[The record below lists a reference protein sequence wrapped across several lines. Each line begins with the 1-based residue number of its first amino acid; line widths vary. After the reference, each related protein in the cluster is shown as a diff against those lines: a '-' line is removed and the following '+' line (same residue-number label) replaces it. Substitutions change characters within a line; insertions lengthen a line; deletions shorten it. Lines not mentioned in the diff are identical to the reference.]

1 MAEKKTQKKPA
12 KKGDI
17 KIIIGAKGK
26 AKPEQ
31 GVQVWSL
38 KGEEQTKEGDRQSV
52 AYLTSQQLFELG
64 WIRRKH

>member
-1 MAEKKTQKKPA
+1 MAAKKKEEKTT

-17 KIIIGAKGK
+17 KILIGAKGK
-26 AKPEQ
+26 PKAED
-31 GVQVWSL
+31 GVQIWNL

-52 AYLTSQQLFELG
+52 AYLTTQQLFELG